1 MFIGQGCKIHLR
13 QGELPMGKLIVS
25 VSRHLVA
32 VINGTINDTYDCSRD
47 ATRCVY
53 GYWQK

>member
-1 MFIGQGCKIHLR
+1 
-13 QGELPMGKLIVS
+13 MGKLIVS

-32 VINGTINDTYDCSRD
+32 VVNGVINDTYDCSRD